1 VSRQVRLRLLL
12 QTLWVVSWL
21 SIASTVGGFVVAR

>member
-1 VSRQVRLRLLL
+1 MSRQVRLRLLL

-21 SIASTVGGFVVAR
+21 VIAIAVGGSIFAR